1 MLDRSHNEAMKQHNL
16 VLSIFIT
23 SLISLPALA
32 ATFTVKKT
40 KGNSAVI
47 ESSVP
52 LIPGE
57 TYTIQSSKQSGLI
70 SEDVTYPRSNRSRE
84 NSFSAG
90 IDTSFFKSDN
100 LQEHQIDIEARYGW
114 NYGDYE
120 LGPLVHINL
129 LDEGAGFNTDFYVG
143 GYFDYNINANVAS
156 EDTVYGLT
164 AQTFG
169 GNREFTNGSSAQ
181 IFALG
186 AGGFLTWYLM
196 RSTTALRFEGL
207 AEQKKIATSSTS
219 SNVLGF
225 AGKMLLTFYF

>member
-1 MLDRSHNEAMKQHNL
+1 MIDRSHNETMKQHNL
-16 VLSIFIT
+16 VLSIIIS

-47 ESSVP
+47 ESSTP

-70 SEDVTYPRSNRSRE
+70 SEDVTYPRSNRARE

-90 IDTSFFKSDN
+90 IDTSFFKADN

-129 LDEGAGFNTDFYVG
+129 LDEGAGFNTDIYVG
-143 GYFDYNINANVAS
+143 GYFDYNLNPNVAS

-164 AQTFG
+164 AQAFG
-169 GNREFTNGSSAQ
+169 GNREFTNGSSSQ
-181 IFALG
+181 IFIFG
-186 AGGFLTWYLM
+186 AGGFLTWYLAG
-196 RSTTALRFEGL
+196 STTALRFEGL
-207 AEQKKIATSSTS
+207 AEQKKIATSTTS
-219 SNVLGF
+219 SSVFGF

>member
-1 MLDRSHNEAMKQHNL
+1 MIDRSHNEAMKQHNL
-16 VLSIFIT
+16 VLSFIL
-23 SLISLPALA
+23 SAFISLSATA
-32 ATFTVKKT
+32 ATFKVKKT

-47 ESSVP
+47 ESSTP
-52 LIPGE
+52 LIEGE
-57 TYTIQSSKQSGLI
+57 TYTIQTSKQSGLI
-70 SEDVTYPRSNRSRE
+70 SEDVSYPRSNRSRE

-90 IDTSFFKSDN
+90 IDSSFFKSDN

-120 LGPLVHINL
+120 VGPLLHINL

-143 GYFDYNINANVAS
+143 GYFDYNITANVAS

-169 GNREFTNGSSAQ
+169 GNREFTNGSSSQ
-181 IFALG
+181 IFAFG
-186 AGGFLTWYLM
+186 AGGFLSWYLM
-196 RSTTALRFEGL
+196 NSSTALRFEGL
-207 AEQKKIATSSTS
+207 VEQKKIATSATS

-225 AGKMLLTFYF
+225 AGKMLLAFYF